1 MKEEIQKKHDE
12 FNILWKR
19 IQQVENAKEI
29 PQIEIDLGLEKIRE
43 LYDYFIQ
50 LNNINKKTMDVSEI
64 IAESSEKENKSKLK
78 QIFSKSKKKEEKQA
92 QEDIIIEEEQV
103 AIINETPIV
112 IEEKVAPEIIF
123 EPVAEIIAPVKE
135 ENENKI
141 IVEKTEIVKQEK
153 TAEEVKKEALIDVLS
168 KSDVKQDFATKL
180 QQKSISDISQEIG
193 LADKLLFINKLFDK
207 NPEMFSETVTF
218 LNKCSS
224 FAEASEFLKNQ
235 FKWNEE
241 DETTLG
247 FLDVV
252 KRKFN

>member
-153 TAEEVKKEALIDVLS
+153 TAEEVKKEAARLGVEVNGSEIVGLVPLESMLQAGRFYSNGKEKDEKNLVNIAIEKLGLS
-168 KSDVKQDFATKL
+168 ALHPFK
-180 QQKSISDISQEIG
+180 
-193 LADKLLFINKLFDK
+193 
-207 NPEMFSETVTF
+207 PEEKIIEYMI
-218 LNKCSS
+218 
-224 FAEASEFLKNQ
+224 
-235 FKWNEE
+235 
-241 DETTLG
+241 
-247 FLDVV
+247 
-252 KRKFN
+252 

>member
-1 MKEEIQKKHDE
+1 MDRVKMKEEIQKKHDE

-92 QEDIIIEEEQV
+92 QED
-103 AIINETPIV
+103 
-112 IEEKVAPEIIF
+112 
-123 EPVAEIIAPVKE
+123 
-135 ENENKI
+135 KI